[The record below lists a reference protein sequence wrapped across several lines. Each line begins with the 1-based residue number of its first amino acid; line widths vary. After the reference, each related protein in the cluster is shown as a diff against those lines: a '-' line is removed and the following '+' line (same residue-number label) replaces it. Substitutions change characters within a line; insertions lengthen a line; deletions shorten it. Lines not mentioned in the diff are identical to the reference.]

1 MITLSYDHPEGAH
14 ASRGSVAAPGESTIV
29 NSPKL

>member
-14 ASRGSVAAPGESTIV
+14 ASRGTVAALGKFTIA